1 MDIIIQIVSL
11 DIYNNS
17 WFSPYENFFFNQKKS
32 NMFNPNDNSNQFNKF
47 SPFYNPQIN
56 DYIKLILLIYI
67 KEMQ

>member
-17 WFSPYENFFFNQKKS
+17 WFSPYENPFFQLKS
-32 NMFNPNDNSNQFNKF
+32 NMFNPNDNSNQFNNKF
-47 SPFYNPQIN
+47 SLFYNPQIN

-67 KEMQ
+67 KEM